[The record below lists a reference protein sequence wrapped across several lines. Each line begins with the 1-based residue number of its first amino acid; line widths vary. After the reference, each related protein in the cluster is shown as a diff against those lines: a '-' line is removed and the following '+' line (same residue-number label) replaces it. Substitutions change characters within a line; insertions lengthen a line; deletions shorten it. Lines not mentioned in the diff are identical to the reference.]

1 MVCARGLTS
10 LQLFLADG
18 PEAKPIAWF
27 ERADPAAGTPA
38 RLSLTADA
46 EIILDQVMVSL
57 LVLEHDAQD
66 QPGEIYAAREA
77 GPSGIPV
84 LHLQLRF

>member
-1 MVCARGLTS
+1 MVCARDLTGR
-10 LQLFLADG
+10 QLFPADG

-27 ERADPAAGTPA
+27 ERAAPAAGTPA

-57 LVLEHDAQD
+57 LVLEHDAQE
-66 QPGEIYAAREA
+66 QPGEIHAARQT

-84 LHLQLRF
+84 PQLQLRF